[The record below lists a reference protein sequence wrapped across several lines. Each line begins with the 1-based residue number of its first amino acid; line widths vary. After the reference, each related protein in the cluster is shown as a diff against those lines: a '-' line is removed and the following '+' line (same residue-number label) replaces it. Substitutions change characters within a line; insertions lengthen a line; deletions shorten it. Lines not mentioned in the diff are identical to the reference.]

1 MTVIYI
7 REAKAR
13 GYLRIGLSDEEKIE
27 YTVSE
32 ADYRDADSPAVG
44 DYLTRDALSLLKN
57 ADMRYKARMRALRI
71 LSLGDNSEKMLMLK
85 LMRAGASHDIASE
98 VVEEMVKLGYVN
110 SQRQLERLIIYE
122 VNEKLHGPR
131 KLLPRLIAKGY
142 SRDEVARVM
151 NDLALDGEI
160 DFEAAKM
167 RLIEKHRLDIESDEE
182 EIKKLL
188 YKNGYS
194 VC

>member
-85 LMRAGASHDIASE
+85 LMRAGASRDIASE
-98 VVEEMVKLGYVN
+98 VTEEMVKLGYVN

-182 EIKKLL
+182 KIKKLL

>member
-85 LMRAGASHDIASE
+85 LMRAGASRDIASE
-98 VVEEMVKLGYVN
+98 VTEEMVKLGYVN

>member
-44 DYLTRDALSLLKN
+44 NYLTRDALSLLKN

-71 LSLGDNSEKMLMLK
+71 LSLGDNSEKMLKIK
-85 LMRAGASHDIASE
+85 LMRAGASRDISSE

-110 SQRQLERLIIYE
+110 SQRQLERLIVYE

-142 SRDEVARVM
+142 SRDDVARVM
-151 NDLALDGEI
+151 NSLAVDGEI

-167 RLIEKHRLDIESDEE
+167 RLIEKHRLDIDSDEE